1 MRRTNL
7 KAIRL
12 LTVAALCAAVLTAGA
27 GHALAVPPAKDDGA
41 TRSTAPLDLNK
52 ASENE
57 LTEIP
62 GIGPSLAKRI
72 VEFRN
77 ENGNFRRVEDLLKVR
92 GIGEKSF
99 QKIRPYVTVSKKK

>member
-7 KAIRL
+7 TAIRL

-27 GHALAVPPAKDDGA
+27 GHALAVPPAKDETTSKSA
-41 TRSTAPLDLNK
+41 SPVDLNK
-52 ASENE
+52 ASENQ
-57 LTEIP
+57 LTEVP

-72 VEFRN
+72 VDFRN
-77 ENGNFRRVEDLLKVR
+77 ENGDFRRVEDLLRVR

-99 QKIRPYVTVSKKK
+99 EKIRPHVTVKSKK